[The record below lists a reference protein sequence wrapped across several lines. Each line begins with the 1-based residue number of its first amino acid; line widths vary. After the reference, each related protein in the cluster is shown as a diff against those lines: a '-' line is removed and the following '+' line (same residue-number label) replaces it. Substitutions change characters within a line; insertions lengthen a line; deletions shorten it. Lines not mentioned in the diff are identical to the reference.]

1 MKELHDI
8 IASAIDYLDEE
19 YSVEAADCF
28 PLKKSGTLRQSFVN
42 AEDLVEMKLKS
53 KKSGFIAKIVAVAA
67 AFVCVAAVS
76 VFLIVNINK
85 HQVPVLGN
93 LESVLSGAEESSD
106 ESYTHPRDENN
117 NYGFNIGYR
126 GDIPTEYNGKE
137 LTLDIEM
144 SNQGQEIKYAYFV
157 YVNGIITE
165 YKTSE
170 NGEKALFHR
179 FSNEEN
185 ASKTTRLYFTPVNCK
200 KGEKATICV
209 ALMIK
214 PDFMLPD
221 TSYVKFI
228 PNHNIT
234 SIMPLEI
241 AINVDS
247 PTDEKAEIADC
258 MEKTPVTKEFEAEF
272 ATPQPDDKDNNM
284 LDHQTIF
291 QLYQDDPMES
301 YLKGDDITT
310 AKIRAMG
317 QPGKYILSLYV
328 NHEMVPCFDG
338 KYYTICDVER
348 ENITEYTVQFD
359 SSNLPSLNH
368 IYIMAVPYVK
378 DGISWPH
385 KTATKLLS
393 LGEEDKTETTTESV
407 PSVPETDEP
416 SENAEMIVT
425 RGTPEKIIS
434 GGNGKLY
441 LQYSNSFALYSESN
455 GKETSLVSR
464 KATENLIPMKNGF
477 AVYDRDGSYMKMYD
491 NSGKLLNEHNFSIP
505 EGTRNNS
512 FTINSEETKILFSYT
527 DYSNKVS
534 RLVAYDIH
542 TSKESVAVEFA
553 TITEDSLKSGNI
565 VGVPTVYG
573 ADKNTATLKAMSI
586 KNFDTNGNIDIEDV
600 IMTINLENGEY
611 ILHEF
616 EDKYENS
623 NINYLIN
630 QKNYLVLLNDS
641 PSDAYHEFDGIVR
654 YKGFAD
660 KNFSE
665 FKCETGNETCL
676 VALSEN
682 GRYLATYDDNVIT
695 GEVTVRVYD
704 VESGKVIY
712 TTDKHSYE
720 VMGMQVDEQARSLYI
735 LSPINWSIYVYRF

>member
-42 AEDLVEMKLKS
+42 AEDLVEMKIKS

-67 AFVCVAAVS
+67 AFICVATVS
-76 VFLIVNINK
+76 VFLIMSNNK
-85 HQVPVLGN
+85 VQVLGN
-93 LESVLSGAEESSD
+93 MESVLSGEEESSN

-117 NYGFNIGYR
+117 NYGYSIGYC

-272 ATPQPDDKDNNM
+272 AAPQPDDKNYNR
-284 LDHQTIF
+284 LDKQTILE
-291 QLYQDDPMES
+291 LYQDYPTED

-317 QPGKYILSLYV
+317 LPGKYILSLYV
-328 NHEMVPCFDG
+328 NHEMVPCFDD
-338 KYYTICDVER
+338 KYYTMCDVER
-348 ENITEYTVQFD
+348 ENISQCNVQFD
-359 SSNLPSLNH
+359 SSDLPSLSH
-368 IYIMAVPYVK
+368 IYIMAIPYVK
-378 DGISWPH
+378 DGISWAD
-385 KTATKLLS
+385 KTETKLLS

-505 EGTRNNS
+505 EGLYHNKFAIS
-512 FTINSEETKILFSYT
+512 GDETEILFAYT
-527 DYSNKVS
+527 DNSNRIS
-534 RLVAYDIH
+534 RLVVYDIH
-542 TSKESVAVEFA
+542 TLEERVVTEFT
-553 TITEDSLKSGNI
+553 TIGEDVLKSGNI
-565 VGVPTVYG
+565 VSVSNIYG
-573 ADKNTATLKAMSI
+573 ADKNTATLSAIRI
-586 KNFDTNGNIDIEDV
+586 KNYVDGDIETEEV
-600 IMTINLENGEY
+600 IMTIDLQSGEY
-611 ILHEF
+611 VLDNF
-616 EDKYENS
+616 EDKYENP

-641 PSDAYHEFDGIVR
+641 PSGAYHEFDGIIR
-654 YKGFAD
+654 YKGYAD
-660 KNFSE
+660 KSFCE
-665 FKCETGNETCL
+665 FKCETGSETCIA
-676 VALSEN
+676 ALSEN
-682 GRYLATYDDNVIT
+682 GKYLATYDDNVIT
-695 GEVTVRVYD
+695 GEVTIRVYD
-704 VESGKVIY
+704 VESGKTIY
-712 TTDKHSYE
+712 TTDKHSYDFSS
-720 VMGMQVDEQARSLYI
+720 MQIDEQTRTIYI
-735 LSPINWSIYVYRF
+735 VSPRNWSIYVYRF

>member
-1 MKELHDI
+1 MKD
-8 IASAIDYLDEE
+8 
-19 YSVEAADCF
+19 
-28 PLKKSGTLRQSFVN
+28 
-42 AEDLVEMKLKS
+42 KS

-67 AFVCVAAVS
+67 AFVCVATVS
-76 VFLIVNINK
+76 VFLIMNSNGV
-85 HQVPVLGN
+85 QVLGN
-93 LESVLSGAEESSD
+93 MESVLSGAEESSN
-106 ESYTHPRDENN
+106 ESYTHPRDEHHR
-117 NYGFNIGYR
+117 YGYNIGYR

-144 SNQGQEIKYAYFV
+144 TNIGEDIKYTYFV
-157 YVNGIITE
+157 YVNGILTE
-165 YKTSE
+165 YKMSAE
-170 NGEKALFHR
+170 GEKAPFHTL
-179 FSNEEN
+179 SNEEGN
-185 ASKTTRLYFTPVNCK
+185 VKTTRLYFTPVNCK
-200 KGEKATICV
+200 KGEKATICI
-209 ALMIK
+209 AFMIN
-214 PDFMLPD
+214 PEYMLPD
-221 TSYVKFI
+221 TSYVNFF

-234 SIMPLEI
+234 SINPLEI
-241 AINVDS
+241 TINVDT
-247 PTDEKAEIADC
+247 PTDEKSEIADC

-272 ATPQPDDKDNNM
+272 AAPQPDDKNYNR
-284 LDHQTIF
+284 LDKQTILE
-291 QLYQDDPMES
+291 LYRDYPTED

-317 QPGKYILSLYV
+317 LPGKYILSLYV

-338 KYYTICDVER
+338 KYYTMCDVER
-348 ENITEYTVQFD
+348 ENISQCNVQFD
-359 SSNLPSLNH
+359 SSNLPSLSH
-368 IYIMAVPYVK
+368 IYIMAIPYIK
-378 DGISWPH
+378 DGISWAD
-385 KTATKLLS
+385 KTETKLLS
-393 LGEEDKTETTTESV
+393 LGEESKTETTTESV
-407 PSVPETDEP
+407 PSAPENEKP
-416 SENAEMIVT
+416 SEDAEVIVI

-441 LQYSNSFALYSESN
+441 LQYSNSFALYSEES

-505 EGTRNNS
+505 EGTINNS

-565 VGVPTVYG
+565 VGVSTVYG
-573 ADKNTATLKAMSI
+573 ADKNTAALIAIRI
-586 KNFDTNGNIDIEDV
+586 KSTDPEGANIELENV

-611 ILHEF
+611 VLDNF

-712 TTDKHSYE
+712 TTDKHSYG
-720 VMGMQVDEQARSLYI
+720 VMGMQIDEQARSLYI
-735 LSPINWSIYVYRF
+735 LSPLNWSIYVYRF

>member
-42 AEDLVEMKLKS
+42 AEDLIEMKIKS

-67 AFVCVAAVS
+67 AFICVATVS
-76 VFLIVNINK
+76 VFLIMSNNK
-85 HQVPVLGN
+85 VQVLGN
-93 LESVLSGAEESSD
+93 MESVLSGAEESSD
-106 ESYTHPRDENN
+106 ESYTHPRDEHHR
-117 NYGFNIGYR
+117 YGYGIGYR

-144 SNQGQEIKYAYFV
+144 TNIGEDIKYAYFV
-157 YVNGIITE
+157 YVNGILTE
-165 YKTSE
+165 YKTSAE
-170 NGEKALFHR
+170 GEKAPFHTL
-179 FSNEEN
+179 SNEEGN
-185 ASKTTRLYFTPVNCK
+185 VKTTRLYFTPVNCK
-200 KGEKATICV
+200 KGEKATICIAFMV
-209 ALMIK
+209 N
-214 PDFMLPD
+214 PEYMLPD
-221 TSYVKFI
+221 TSYVNFF

-234 SIMPLEI
+234 SINPLEI
-241 AINVDS
+241 TINVDT

-348 ENITEYTVQFD
+348 ENISQCNVQFD
-359 SSNLPSLNH
+359 SSNLPSLSH
-368 IYIMAVPYVK
+368 IYIMAIPYIK
-378 DGISWPH
+378 DGISWAD
-385 KTATKLLS
+385 KTETKLLS

-407 PSVPETDEP
+407 PSVPEADEL

-477 AVYDRDGSYMKMYD
+477 AVYDRDGSYIKMYD

-505 EGTRNNS
+505 EGLYHNKFAIS
-512 FTINSEETKILFSYT
+512 GDETEILFAYT
-527 DYSNKVS
+527 DNSNRIS
-534 RLVAYDIH
+534 RLVVYDIH
-542 TSKESVAVEFA
+542 TLEERVVTEF
-553 TITEDSLKSGNI
+553 TTTGEDGLKSGNI
-565 VGVPTVYG
+565 VSVSDIYG
-573 ADKNTATLKAMSI
+573 ADKNTATLSVIRI
-586 KNFDTNGNIDIEDV
+586 KDYVDGDVETEEV
-600 IMTINLENGEY
+600 IMTIDLQSGEY
-611 ILHEF
+611 VLDNF
-616 EDKYENS
+616 EDKYEAPNS
-623 NINYLIN
+623 NFQTY
-630 QKNYLVLLNDS
+630 QKNYLVLINQS
-641 PSDAYHEFDGIVR
+641 PSNPYHEFDGIIR
-654 YKGFAD
+654 YKGYAD
-660 KNFSE
+660 KSFCE
-665 FKCETGNETCL
+665 FKCETGSETC
-676 VALSEN
+676 VAALSEN
-682 GRYLATYDDNVIT
+682 GKYLATYDDNVIT
-695 GEVTVRVYD
+695 GEVTIRVYD
-704 VESGKVIY
+704 VESGKTIY
-712 TTDKHSYE
+712 TTDKHSYDFSS
-720 VMGMQVDEQARSLYI
+720 MQIDEQTRTIYI
-735 LSPINWSIYVYRF
+735 VSPRNWSIYVYRF

>member
-42 AEDLVEMKLKS
+42 AEDLVEMKIKS

-67 AFVCVAAVS
+67 AFVCVATVS
-76 VFLIVNINK
+76 VFLIVNNNK
-85 HQVPVLGN
+85 VQVLGN
-93 LESVLSGAEESSD
+93 MESVLSGAEESSN

-117 NYGFNIGYR
+117 NYGYSIGYC

-368 IYIMAVPYVK
+368 IYIMAIPYVK

-407 PSVPETDEP
+407 PSVPKTDEP

-455 GKETSLVSR
+455 GNETSLVSR

-505 EGTRNNS
+505 EGLYHNKFAISGN
-512 FTINSEETKILFSYT
+512 ETEILFAYT
-527 DYSNKVS
+527 DNSNRIS
-534 RLVAYDIH
+534 RLVVYDVH
-542 TSKESVAVEFA
+542 TLEERVVTEFT
-553 TITEDSLKSGNI
+553 TIGEDVLKSGNI
-565 VGVPTVYG
+565 VSISDIYG
-573 ADKNTATLKAMSI
+573 ADKNTATLSVIRI
-586 KNFDTNGNIDIEDV
+586 KDYVDGDVETEEV
-600 IMTINLENGEY
+600 IMTIDLQSGEY
-611 ILHEF
+611 VLHEF
-616 EDKYENS
+616 EDKYEASNS
-623 NINYLIN
+623 NFQTY
-630 QKNYLVLLNDS
+630 QKNYLVLINQS
-641 PSDAYHEFDGIVR
+641 PSNPYHEFDGIIR
-654 YKGFAD
+654 YKGYAD
-660 KNFSE
+660 KSFSE
-665 FKCETGNETCL
+665 FKCETGNETC
-676 VALSEN
+676 VAALSEN
-682 GRYLATYDDNVIT
+682 GKYLATYDDNAIT
-695 GEVTVRVYD
+695 GEVTIRVYD
-704 VESGKVIY
+704 VESGKTIY
-712 TTDKHSYE
+712 TTDKHSYDFSS
-720 VMGMQVDEQARSLYI
+720 MQIDEQTRTIYI
-735 LSPINWSIYVYRF
+735 VSPRNWSIYVYRF

>member
-1 MKELHDI
+1 MKTIYDVMTQ
-8 IASAIDYLDEE
+8 AIDGIDEKYLEKTAE
-19 YSVEAADCF
+19 CLSV
-28 PLKKSGTLRQSFVN
+28 PKKASKRSVIIN
-42 AEDLVEMKLKS
+42 AEDLVEMKIKS

-67 AFVCVAAVS
+67 AFVCVVAVF
-76 VFLIVNINK
+76 VFLIVNNNNK
-85 HQVPVLGN
+85 VPVLGN
-93 LESVLSGAEESSD
+93 MESVLSGAEESSD
-106 ESYTHPRDENN
+106 ESYTHPRDEHHR
-117 NYGFNIGYR
+117 YGYNIGYR

-144 SNQGQEIKYAYFV
+144 TNIGEDIKYTYFV
-157 YVNGIITE
+157 YVNGILTE
-165 YKTSE
+165 YKTSAE
-170 NGEKALFHR
+170 GEKAPFHTL
-179 FSNEEN
+179 SNEEGN
-185 ASKTTRLYFTPVNCK
+185 VKTTRLYFTPVNCK
-200 KGEKATICV
+200 KGEKATICIV
-209 ALMIK
+209 FMIN
-214 PDFMLPD
+214 PGYMLPD
-221 TSYVKFI
+221 TSYVNFI

-258 MEKTPVTKEFEAEF
+258 MKKTPVTKEFEAEF
-272 ATPQPDDKDNNM
+272 AAPQPDDKDNNS
-284 LDHQTIF
+284 LDNQTIF
-291 QLYQDDPMES
+291 WLYQDSHMEG

-310 AKIRAMG
+310 AKIKAMG
-317 QPGKYILSLYV
+317 LPGKYILSLYV
-328 NHEMVPCFDG
+328 NHEMIPCFDG
-338 KYYTICDVER
+338 KYYTVCDVER
-348 ENITEYTVQFD
+348 ENVAEYTVQFD
-359 SSNLPSLNH
+359 SSELPSLNH
-368 IYIMAVPYVK
+368 IYLMAIPYVR
-378 DGISWPH
+378 DGFSWAE
-385 KTATKLLS
+385 KTRTKLLS

-407 PSVPETDEP
+407 PSVPEVDEP
-416 SENAEMIVT
+416 SDDAKMIVT

-441 LQYSNSFALYSESN
+441 LQYSNFYALYNENN
-455 GKETSLVSR
+455 GKETSLVNR

-704 VESGKVIY
+704 AESGKVIY
-712 TTDKHSYE
+712 TTDKHSYG
-720 VMGMQVDEQARSLYI
+720 VMGMQIDEQARSLYI
-735 LSPINWSIYVYRF
+735 LSPLNWSIYVYRF

>member
-42 AEDLVEMKLKS
+42 AEDLVEMKIKS

-67 AFVCVAAVS
+67 AFVCVATVS
-76 VFLIVNINK
+76 VFLIVNNNK
-85 HQVPVLGN
+85 VQVLGN
-93 LESVLSGAEESSD
+93 MESVLSGAEESSN

-117 NYGFNIGYR
+117 NYGYSIGYC

-368 IYIMAVPYVK
+368 IYIMAIPYVK

-407 PSVPETDEP
+407 PSVPKTDEP

-505 EGTRNNS
+505 EGLYHNKFAISGN
-512 FTINSEETKILFSYT
+512 ETEILFAYT
-527 DYSNKVS
+527 DNSNRIS
-534 RLVAYDIH
+534 RLVVYDVH
-542 TSKESVAVEFA
+542 TLEERVVTEFT
-553 TITEDSLKSGNI
+553 TIGEDVLKSGNI
-565 VGVPTVYG
+565 VSISDIYG
-573 ADKNTATLKAMSI
+573 ADKNTATLSVIRI
-586 KNFDTNGNIDIEDV
+586 KDYVDGDVETEEV
-600 IMTINLENGEY
+600 IMTIDLQSGEY
-611 ILHEF
+611 VLHEF
-616 EDKYENS
+616 EDKYEASNS
-623 NINYLIN
+623 NFQTY
-630 QKNYLVLLNDS
+630 QKNYLVLINQS
-641 PSDAYHEFDGIVR
+641 PSNPYHEFDGIIR
-654 YKGFAD
+654 YKGYAD
-660 KNFSE
+660 KSFSE
-665 FKCETGNETCL
+665 FKCETGNETC
-676 VALSEN
+676 VAALSEN
-682 GRYLATYDDNVIT
+682 GKYLATYDDNAIT
-695 GEVTVRVYD
+695 GEVTIRVYD
-704 VESGKVIY
+704 VESGKTIY
-712 TTDKHSYE
+712 TTDKHSYDFSS
-720 VMGMQVDEQARSLYI
+720 MQIDEQTRTIYI
-735 LSPINWSIYVYRF
+735 VSPRNWSIYVYRF

>member
-1 MKELHDI
+1 MKD
-8 IASAIDYLDEE
+8 
-19 YSVEAADCF
+19 
-28 PLKKSGTLRQSFVN
+28 
-42 AEDLVEMKLKS
+42 KS

-67 AFVCVAAVS
+67 AFICVAAVS
-76 VFLIVNINK
+76 VFLIMNNNK
-85 HQVPVLGN
+85 VQVLGN
-93 LESVLSGAEESSD
+93 MESVLSGAEESSD
-106 ESYTHPRDENN
+106 ESYTHPRDEHHR
-117 NYGFNIGYR
+117 YGYNIGYR

-144 SNQGQEIKYAYFV
+144 TNIGEDIKYTYFV
-157 YVNGIITE
+157 YVNGILTE
-165 YKTSE
+165 YKMSAE
-170 NGEKALFHR
+170 GEKAPFHTL
-179 FSNEEN
+179 SNEEGN
-185 ASKTTRLYFTPVNCK
+185 VKTTRLYFTPVNCK
-200 KGEKATICV
+200 KGEKATICI
-209 ALMIK
+209 AFMIN
-214 PDFMLPD
+214 PEYMLPD
-221 TSYVKFI
+221 TSYVNFF

-234 SIMPLEI
+234 SINPLEI
-241 AINVDS
+241 TINVDT
-247 PTDEKAEIADC
+247 PTDEKSEIADC

-272 ATPQPDDKDNNM
+272 AAPQPDDKNYNR
-284 LDHQTIF
+284 LDKQTILE
-291 QLYQDDPMES
+291 LYQDYPTED

-317 QPGKYILSLYV
+317 LPGKYILSLYV
-328 NHEMVPCFDG
+328 NHETVPCFDG
-338 KYYTICDVER
+338 KYYTMCDVER
-348 ENITEYTVQFD
+348 ENISQCNVQFD
-359 SSNLPSLNH
+359 SSNLPSLSH
-368 IYIMAVPYVK
+368 IYIMAIPYIK
-378 DGISWPH
+378 DGISWAD
-385 KTATKLLS
+385 KTETKLLS

-407 PSVPETDEP
+407 LSVPEIDEP

-512 FTINSEETKILFSYT
+512 FAINSEETKILFSYT

-565 VGVPTVYG
+565 VGVSTVYG

-641 PSDAYHEFDGIVR
+641 PSGAYHEFDGIVR

-720 VMGMQVDEQARSLYI
+720 VTGMQVDEQARSLYI

>member
-1 MKELHDI
+1 MKD
-8 IASAIDYLDEE
+8 
-19 YSVEAADCF
+19 
-28 PLKKSGTLRQSFVN
+28 
-42 AEDLVEMKLKS
+42 KS

-67 AFVCVAAVS
+67 AFICVAAVS
-76 VFLIVNINK
+76 VFLIMNNNK
-85 HQVPVLGN
+85 VQVLGN
-93 LESVLSGAEESSD
+93 MESVLSGAEESSD
-106 ESYTHPRDENN
+106 ESYTHPRDEHHR
-117 NYGFNIGYR
+117 YGYNIGYR

-144 SNQGQEIKYAYFV
+144 TNIGEDIKYTYFV
-157 YVNGIITE
+157 YVNGILTE
-165 YKTSE
+165 YKMSAE
-170 NGEKALFHR
+170 GEKAPFHTL
-179 FSNEEN
+179 SNEEGN
-185 ASKTTRLYFTPVNCK
+185 VKTTRLYFTPVNCK
-200 KGEKATICV
+200 KGEKATICI
-209 ALMIK
+209 AFMIN
-214 PDFMLPD
+214 PEYMLPD
-221 TSYVKFI
+221 TSYVNFF

-234 SIMPLEI
+234 SINPLEI
-241 AINVDS
+241 TINVDT
-247 PTDEKAEIADC
+247 PTDEKSEIADC

-272 ATPQPDDKDNNM
+272 AAPQPDDKNYNR
-284 LDHQTIF
+284 LDKQTILE
-291 QLYQDDPMES
+291 LYQDYPTED

-317 QPGKYILSLYV
+317 LPGKYILSLYV
-328 NHEMVPCFDG
+328 NHETVPCFDG
-338 KYYTICDVER
+338 KYYTMCDVER
-348 ENITEYTVQFD
+348 ENISQCNVQFD
-359 SSNLPSLNH
+359 SSNLPSLSH
-368 IYIMAVPYVK
+368 IYIMAIPYIK
-378 DGISWPH
+378 DGISWAD
-385 KTATKLLS
+385 KTETKLLS

-407 PSVPETDEP
+407 LSVPEIDEP

-455 GKETSLVSR
+455 GNETSLVSR

-512 FTINSEETKILFSYT
+512 FAINSEETKILFSYT

-565 VGVPTVYG
+565 VGVSTVYG

-641 PSDAYHEFDGIVR
+641 PSGAYHEFDGIVR

-720 VMGMQVDEQARSLYI
+720 VTGMQVDEQARSLYI

>member
-1 MKELHDI
+1 MKTIYDVMTQ
-8 IASAIDYLDEE
+8 AIDGIDEKYLEKTAE
-19 YSVEAADCF
+19 CLSV
-28 PLKKSGTLRQSFVN
+28 PKKASKRNVIIN
-42 AEDLVEMKLKS
+42 AEDLVEMKIKS
-53 KKSGFIAKIVAVAA
+53 KKSGFIAKIVAAAA
-67 AFVCVAAVS
+67 AFVCVIAVF
-76 VFLIVNINK
+76 VFLIVNNNNK
-85 HQVPVLGN
+85 VPVLGN
-93 LESVLSGAEESSD
+93 MESVLSGAEESSD

-117 NYGFNIGYR
+117 NYGYNIGYR

-209 ALMIK
+209 ALMIN

-241 AINVDS
+241 AINADS

-272 ATPQPDDKDNNM
+272 ATPQPDDKDNNS
-284 LDHQTIF
+284 LDNQTIF
-291 QLYQDDPMES
+291 WLYQDSHMEGC
-301 YLKGDDITT
+301 LKGDDITT

-368 IYIMAVPYVK
+368 IYIMAIPYVK

-407 PSVPETDEP
+407 PSVPEADEP
-416 SENAEMIVT
+416 SEDAEMIVT

-441 LQYSNSFALYSESN
+441 LQYSNFYALYNENN

-477 AVYDRDGSYMKMYD
+477 AVYDRYGSYMKMYD
-491 NSGKLLNEHNFSIP
+491 NSGELLNEYNFSIP
-505 EGTRNNS
+505 EGLYYNKFAIS
-512 FTINSEETKILFSYT
+512 GDEAEILFAYT
-527 DYSNKVS
+527 DYSNRIS
-534 RLVAYDIH
+534 RLVVYDVH
-542 TSKESVAVEFA
+542 TLEERVVTEF
-553 TITEDSLKSGNI
+553 TTTGEDVLKSGNI
-565 VGVPTVYG
+565 VSVSDIYG
-573 ADKNTATLKAMSI
+573 ADKNTATLSVIRI
-586 KNFDTNGNIDIEDV
+586 KDYVNGYVETEEV
-600 IMTINLENGEY
+600 IMTIDLQSGEY
-611 ILHEF
+611 VLDNF
-616 EDKYENS
+616 EDEYEAPNS
-623 NINYLIN
+623 NFQIY
-630 QKNYLVLLNDS
+630 QKNYLVLINQS
-641 PSDAYHEFDGIVR
+641 PSNPYHEFDGIIR

-682 GRYLATYDDNVIT
+682 GRYLATYDDNAIT

-712 TTDKHSYE
+712 TTDKHSYG